1 MFPYPKHDDDGWI
14 NNFLDLN
21 ILKTCEV
28 KAVDEYKPG
37 FIVRY
42 LEQKEAEQKEAE
54 QKEAEQKEADKK
66 EADKKEAEQKEA
78 DKKEAEQKEAEQKH
92 SPEDQP
98 GPEKDDKQ
106 KKPQTYKERQLTL
119 IDFGF

>member
-54 QKEAEQKEADKK
+54 QKEADK
-66 EADKKEAEQKEA
+66 KEA

>member
-54 QKEAEQKEADKK
+54 QKEA
-66 EADKKEAEQKEA
+66 